1 MNKYGGCTTDSP
13 QLNQLTVKQ
22 DDLSEY
28 LLLLPP
34 SLRPSSEA
42 RRFVRI
48 LTVCYLHLYV
58 PPHTMA
64 TLVTA
69 TATPVHAYA
78 QSGPNFER
86 GCQFLQSQRWP
97 TGLTGAVMQNMA
109 HTCFRIFIV
118 DDSGSMGA
126 SDGARIVTTSR
137 GLHGKKVNCTRWAEL
152 AEAVKFHAEFAYQ
165 AQAPS
170 EFRLLNA
177 GNPVQIGNVEDG
189 GASRNYIMQLMNG
202 SPGGVTPLC
211 KHILQVANLIRT
223 METDLRAQNQMVS
236 LTIFTDG
243 EASDGNVAHALK
255 QLYNLPVRI
264 IIRLC
269 TDQESIVNYWNDV
282 DANLELHLDI
292 LDDLFG
298 ENDEVRK
305 HNKWLN
311 YAEPLHRCREWGSH
325 FKEFDLLDEAKLNM
339 DQVRTVCALILGGD
353 KNAYPHPAADK
364 AGFLNYVKRQQ
375 GTQPTVMNP
384 KTKMLSPWIDTGKL
398 GGGGCT
404 IC

>member
-1 MNKYGGCTTDSP
+1 M
-13 QLNQLTVKQ
+13 KQ

-126 SDGARIVTTSR
+126 SED
-137 GLHGKKVNCTRWAEL
+137 
-152 AEAVKFHAEFAYQ
+152 AV
-165 AQAPS
+165 
-170 EFRLLNA
+170 
-177 GNPVQIGNVEDG
+177 
-189 GASRNYIMQLMNG
+189 
-202 SPGGVTPLC
+202 
-211 KHILQVANLIRT
+211 
-223 METDLRAQNQMVS
+223 
-236 LTIFTDG
+236 
-243 EASDGNVAHALK
+243 
-255 QLYNLPVRI
+255 I
-264 IIRLC
+264 II
-269 TDQESIVNYWNDV
+269 
-282 DANLELHLDI
+282 
-292 LDDLFG
+292 
-298 ENDEVRK
+298 
-305 HNKWLN
+305 
-311 YAEPLHRCREWGSH
+311 
-325 FKEFDLLDEAKLNM
+325 
-339 DQVRTVCALILGGD
+339 
-353 KNAYPHPAADK
+353 
-364 AGFLNYVKRQQ
+364 
-375 GTQPTVMNP
+375 
-384 KTKMLSPWIDTGKL
+384 
-398 GGGGCT
+398 
-404 IC
+404 